1 MPKVKIA
8 RKSTAQD
15 MTAMCDVG
23 FLLLSFFMLTSNF
36 IQKEPVA
43 VNTPSS
49 ISEIKI
55 PETNIMVVLVDP
67 KGTIFW
73 GIDKPADR
81 IAVLQEMGKTYK
93 VDFNEKELKAFSL
106 INRFGV
112 PMSAM
117 KQYLALAPEDRD
129 RAENAIGI
137 PCDSLD
143 NQFQNWVRIAKSV
156 NKDLRIAIKADKG
169 TMYPEIKKVMKS
181 LQDIDENRYNLITSL
196 EGKVEF
202 DNL

>member
-36 IQKEPVA
+36 IQKEPVQ

-117 KQYLALAPEDRD
+117 KQFLALAPEDRD
-129 RAENAIGI
+129 RPENAIGI